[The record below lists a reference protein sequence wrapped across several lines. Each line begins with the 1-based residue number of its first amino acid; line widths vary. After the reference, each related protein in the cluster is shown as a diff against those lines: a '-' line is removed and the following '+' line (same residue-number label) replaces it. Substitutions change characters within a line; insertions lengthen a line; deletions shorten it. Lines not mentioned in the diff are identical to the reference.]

1 MRSQGLG
8 HRRARNIPTAPKEN
22 TSSLDIP
29 DPQIC
34 VVLLEEGRVSYNL
47 PDVMDHLLSGNFLF
61 SIQYFRPV
69 SKV

>member
-8 HRRARNIPTAPKEN
+8 HRRARSIPTAPKGN
-22 TSSLDIP
+22 TSSLDVP

-61 SIQYFRPV
+61 SIQYFSPV